1 MWLLE
6 DLLSS
11 FVTVEKGWRP
21 PLANFLCFD
30 AAATAVL
37 LEDNVTDRCD
47 VALSIPLNVLR
58 RCPGKKVS

>member
-21 PLANFLCFD
+21 PLANFLCFGS
-30 AAATAVL
+30 AATAVL
-37 LEDNVTDRCD
+37 LDVTDRFDD
-47 VALSIPLNVLR
+47 VLSIPLNVLR
-58 RCPGKKVS
+58 RCPGKR